1 MDRFL
6 DRYTPVIERA
16 FGQFYEKYPSP
27 ERLYEPVRYILSL
40 GGKRLR
46 PALVLLAADS
56 FGCPLEKAIPAAL
69 AIEVFHNFSLVH
81 DDIMDHAPLRRG
93 HRTVHCRWDEN
104 TAILSGDVMMIQAYE
119 LFERYTGEEFRALV
133 SAFNRVARLVCEGQ
147 QLDMDYE
154 KTTEVSREQYMRMI
168 GLKTAVLIGGAL
180 KIGGIVASAPQ
191 PAQERL
197 YDFGFNIGLAFQLTD
212 DYLDTFGDQRTFG
225 KRIGGDILD
234 GKKTFLYIAARENT
248 DRNAFDAAY
257 GLSDPQE
264 RIQAVRRLYRESGA
278 DKALEE
284 AIAFYTGRA
293 LACARDLPLDPAFRE
308 HYIRLARSLAGRK
321 L

>member
-1 MDRFL
+1 MNQWL
-6 DRYTPVIERA
+6 SRYSGIIEK
-16 FGQFYEKYPSP
+16 GLEDFYGRYPAP
-27 ERLYEPVRYILSL
+27 PHLYDPVRYILSL

-56 FGCPLEKAIPAAL
+56 MGGSLEKATPAAL

-81 DDIMDHAPLRRG
+81 DDIMDRAPLRRG
-93 HRTVHCRWDEN
+93 HSTVHCRWDEN

-119 LFERYTGEEFRALV
+119 LFESYEGEDFRALV
-133 SAFNRVARLVCEGQ
+133 STFNRVARLVCEGQ

-154 KTTEVSREQYMRMI
+154 KTADVSREQYMRMI

-191 PAQERL
+191 AALESL
-197 YDFGFNIGLAFQLTD
+197 YDFGFNIGLAFQLMD
-212 DYLDTFGDQRTFG
+212 DYLDSFGDQQTFG

-234 GKKTFLYIAARENT
+234 GKKTFLYIASRENT
-248 DRNAFDAAY
+248 DRSVFDAAY
-257 GLSDPQE
+257 GLADPQE
-264 RIQAVRRLYRESGA
+264 RIRTVRQLYRTSGA

-284 AIAFYTGRA
+284 AIAFYTDRA
-293 LACARDLPLDPAFRE
+293 LACARDLPVDPSFRQGYE
-308 HYIRLARSLAGRK
+308 SLARHLVDRK

>member
-1 MDRFL
+1 MNQWL
-6 DRYTPVIERA
+6 GRYCGVIEK
-16 FGQFYEKYPSP
+16 GLEDFYGRYPAP
-27 ERLYEPVRYILSL
+27 PHLYDPVRYILSL

-56 FGCPLEKAIPAAL
+56 MGGSLEKALPAAL

-81 DDIMDHAPLRRG
+81 DDIMDRAPLRRG
-93 HRTVHCRWDEN
+93 HSTVHCRWDEN

-119 LFERYTGEEFRALV
+119 LFESYHGEDFRSLV
-133 SAFNRVARLVCEGQ
+133 STFNRVARLVCEGQ

-154 KTTEVSREQYMRMI
+154 KTAEVSREQYIRMI

-180 KIGGIVASAPQ
+180 RIGGIVASAPC

-234 GKKTFLYIAARENT
+234 GKKTFLYIAAREKT
-248 DRNAFDAAY
+248 DRTVFDAAY

-264 RIQAVRRLYRESGA
+264 RIAAVRRLYGESGA

-284 AIAFYTGRA
+284 AIAFYTDRA
-293 LACARDLPLDPAFRE
+293 LACARDLPVDPSYRE
-308 HYIRLARSLAGRK
+308 CYVSLARRLVDRK

>member
-1 MDRFL
+1 MNQWL
-6 DRYTPVIERA
+6 GRYCGVIEK
-16 FGQFYEKYPSP
+16 GLEDFYGRYPAP
-27 ERLYEPVRYILSL
+27 PHLYDPVRYILSL

-56 FGCPLEKAIPAAL
+56 MGGSLEKALPAAL

-81 DDIMDHAPLRRG
+81 DDIMDRAPLRRG
-93 HRTVHCRWDEN
+93 HSTVHCRWDEN
-104 TAILSGDVMMIQAYE
+104 TAILSGDVMMIQAYD
-119 LFERYTGEEFRALV
+119 LFESYHGEDFRSLV
-133 SAFNRVARLVCEGQ
+133 STFNRVARLVCEGQ

-154 KTTEVSREQYMRMI
+154 KTAEVSREQYIRMI

-180 KIGGIVASAPQ
+180 RIGGIVASAPC

-234 GKKTFLYIAARENT
+234 GKKTFLYIAAREKT
-248 DRNAFDAAY
+248 DRAVFDAAY

-264 RIQAVRRLYRESGA
+264 RIAAVRDLYRASGA

-284 AIAFYTGRA
+284 AIAFYTDRA
-293 LACARDLPLDPAFRE
+293 LACARDLPVDPSYRE
-308 HYIRLARSLAGRK
+308 CYVSLARRLVDRK

>member
-1 MDRFL
+1 MNQWL
-6 DRYTPVIERA
+6 GRYCGVIEK
-16 FGQFYEKYPSP
+16 GLEDFYGRYPAP
-27 ERLYEPVRYILSL
+27 PHLYDPVRYILSL

-56 FGCPLEKAIPAAL
+56 MGGSLEKALPAAL

-81 DDIMDHAPLRRG
+81 DDIMDRAPLRRG
-93 HRTVHCRWDEN
+93 HSTVHCRWDEN

-119 LFERYTGEEFRALV
+119 LFESYHGEDFRSLV
-133 SAFNRVARLVCEGQ
+133 STFNRVARLVCEGQ

-154 KTTEVSREQYMRMI
+154 KTAEVSREQYIRMI

-180 KIGGIVASAPQ
+180 RIGGIVASAPC

-234 GKKTFLYIAARENT
+234 GKKTFLYIAAREKT
-248 DRNAFDAAY
+248 DRTVFDAAY

-264 RIQAVRRLYRESGA
+264 RIAAVRDLYRASGA

-284 AIAFYTGRA
+284 AIAFYTDRA
-293 LACARDLPLDPAFRE
+293 LACARDLPVDPSYRE
-308 HYIRLARSLAGRK
+308 CYVSLARRLVDRK